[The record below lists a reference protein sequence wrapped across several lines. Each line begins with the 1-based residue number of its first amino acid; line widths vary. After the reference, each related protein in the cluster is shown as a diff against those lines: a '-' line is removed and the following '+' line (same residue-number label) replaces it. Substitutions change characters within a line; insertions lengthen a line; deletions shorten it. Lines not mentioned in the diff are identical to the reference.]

1 MLRIEDEPS
10 NMKILVVH
18 RQREVTEQIR
28 SVLQDVGSIIRFS
41 FSGLDGLLAAR
52 IETFD
57 LIICSTDL
65 PVITGFELV
74 RSLRTNSVNKHTPVI
89 FIADKINKDMESL
102 GYALKAS
109 GMLKSTDMPER
120 LVSIV
125 HDQVKAAPDNRW
137 EDLLKSERIMN

>member
-28 SVLQDVGSIIRFS
+28 SVLQDVGSIIRCS
-41 FSGLDGLLAAR
+41 VSGLDGLLAAR

-89 FIADKINKDMESL
+89 LIADQISEEMQSL
-102 GYALKAS
+102 GSALKVS
-109 GMLKSTDMPER
+109 GMLAQDEVGER
-120 LVSIV
+120 LATFV
-125 HDQVKAAPDNRW
+125 HEQVKAAPDTRW
-137 EDLLKSERIMN
+137 EDLITSERIMN

>member
-1 MLRIEDEPS
+1 
-10 NMKILVVH
+10 MKILVVH

-28 SVLQDVGSIIRFS
+28 SVLHAVGSIIRFS

-89 FIADKINKDMESL
+89 FIADALNKDVESL
-102 GYALKAS
+102 GSALKAS
-109 GMLKSTDMPER
+109 CMLTPDEMRER

-125 HDQVKAAPDNRW
+125 HDQVKATPDARW
-137 EDLLKSERIMN
+137 EDLLTSERILN

>member
-1 MLRIEDEPS
+1 
-10 NMKILVVH
+10 MKILVVH

-28 SVLQDVGSIIRFS
+28 SVLQAVGSIIRFS

-57 LIICSTDL
+57 LIICGTDL

-89 FIADKINKDMESL
+89 FITDEINKDVELL
-102 GYALKAS
+102 GSALKV
-109 GMLKSTDMPER
+109 TDMFRPDEIEER
-120 LVSIV
+120 LELIV

-137 EDLLKSERIMN
+137 EDLLTDERIMN

>member
-1 MLRIEDEPS
+1 
-10 NMKILVVH
+10 MKILVVH

-28 SVLQDVGSIIRFS
+28 GVLQDVGTIIRFS

-65 PVITGFELV
+65 PVITGFELI
-74 RSLRTNSVNKHTPVI
+74 RSLRTSSVNKHTPVI
-89 FIADKINKDMESL
+89 FIADQINKDMESL
-102 GYALKAS
+102 GLALNAS
-109 GMLKSTDMPER
+109 GMLKPADMGER

-125 HDQVKAAPDNRW
+125 QDQVKAAPDNRW
-137 EDLLKSERIMN
+137 EDLLRRERMMN

>member
-1 MLRIEDEPS
+1 MLRIEDESS

-28 SVLQDVGSIIRFS
+28 SVLQDVSSIIRFS

-109 GMLKSTDMPER
+109 GMVKPADMSER